1 MALLDL
7 NIREL
12 CDWRTRTFNAA
23 GYQTVLAADPA
34 VTVPLLA
41 KMDAG
46 QYKHTPYWR
55 VCVAEAAK
63 LNHYRCSRCGGWAA
77 VKNATMLVPDDVVR
91 GTEHVNMH
99 RIKVEHKNHFYC
111 ETVEKNRKPND

>member
-23 GYQTVLAADPA
+23 GFNTVLAADPA

-46 QYKHTPYWR
+46 QYKHTPYWKI
-55 VCVAEAAK
+55 CAGEASK
-63 LNHYRCSRCGGWAA
+63 INHYRCHLCGGWIPKKCTAII
-77 VKNATMLVPDDVVR
+77 VPDDVVR
-91 GTEHVNMH
+91 GTEHVNLH
-99 RIKVEHKNHFYC
+99 RIKVFHGNSFYC
-111 ETVEKNRKPND
+111 KAVTAHKE